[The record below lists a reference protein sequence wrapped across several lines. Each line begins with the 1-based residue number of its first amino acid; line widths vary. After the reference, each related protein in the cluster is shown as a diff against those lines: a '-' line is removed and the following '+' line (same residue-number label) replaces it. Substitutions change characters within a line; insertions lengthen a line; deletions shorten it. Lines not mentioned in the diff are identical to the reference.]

1 VSWLITARSLY
12 AGGAVLDVRAS
23 RCGLSSARAAARVF
37 GQVKSVRMRQP
48 SSSRAE
54 MRAGIELVVGRRET
68 IFFVAVGAGGD
79 GERSSMALLLEGELE
94 RLSKY
99 ASLRACD

>member
-1 VSWLITARSLY
+1 
-12 AGGAVLDVRAS
+12 
-23 RCGLSSARAAARVF
+23 
-37 GQVKSVRMRQP
+37 
-48 SSSRAE
+48 